1 LHDCLE
7 SWGYQIISF
16 TNPIDALFYMDTE
29 DNISKCSLI
38 ITDYRMPQMN
48 GIDFIKKLEKS
59 DTNLRIMLI
68 SAFLI
73 SGLTLQEI

>member
-1 LHDCLE
+1 
-7 SWGYQIISF
+7 
-16 TNPIDALFYMDTE
+16 
-29 DNISKCSLI
+29 
-38 ITDYRMPQMN
+38 MN